1 MADSTR
7 REVLTKA
14 AFAGIGAFALPILA
28 VATEARATGDIS
40 HQTTTT
46 EQRIAVVRD
55 YVDRVL
61 NQHRPA
67 AAAEFFTAD
76 AKWHGGSLGTFTG
89 VQNIVGL
96 LTGFVGAL
104 PDIQAV
110 TQDVIASG
118 DLVVM
123 RFVATATQTG
133 DVLGI
138 PKTGKSIRWDSLDI
152 YKVTDDGKIS
162 EQWSF
167 QDMAAILSQ
176 LGAAKLPWAG

>member
-1 MADSTR
+1 MTDSTR
-7 REVLTKA
+7 RELLTKA
-14 AFAGIGAFALPILA
+14 AFAGMGACALPILTI
-28 VATEARATGDIS
+28 ATEVRAAGDIS
-40 HQTTTT
+40 HQTNTTD
-46 EQRIAVVRD
+46 QRIALVRD
-55 YVDRVL
+55 YVGRVL
-61 NQHRPA
+61 NQHTPA

-89 VQNIVGL
+89 VQNIIGL

-104 PDIQAV
+104 PDIQAAI
-110 TQDVIASG
+110 QDVIASG
-118 DLVVM
+118 DLVAM
-123 RFVATATQTG
+123 RFVATATQSG

-138 PKTGKSIRWDSLDI
+138 PKTGKSIQWDSLDI
-152 YKVTDDGKIS
+152 YKITDDGKIS